1 MQVAKNDIVNSND
14 CIQDFIDKCLI
25 TDDNGR
31 IGKQEM
37 RDAYVAMYPDKKISV
52 LQMISALK
60 DKGIEYKC
68 DLRFNHVKGCFV
80 GLSFKEEETSNALNY
95 SGCSEKDKRA
105 MLTEIEQL
113 KKELAD
119 FKRLQKLN
127 KRSYVVQST
136 VTKKMFKSKEFV
148 SKKGKMD
155 DHISSLDDL
164 FMKSL
169 F

>member
-1 MQVAKNDIVNSND
+1 
-14 CIQDFIDKCLI
+14 
-25 TDDNGR
+25 
-31 IGKQEM
+31 
-37 RDAYVAMYPDKKISV
+37 
-52 LQMISALK
+52 MISALK

-80 GLSFKEEETSNALNY
+80 GLSFKEEESSNALNY

-119 FKRLQKLN
+119 LQKAKKVEQAVLP
-127 KRSYVVQST
+127 
-136 VTKKMFKSKEFV
+136 KKMFKTKVVV